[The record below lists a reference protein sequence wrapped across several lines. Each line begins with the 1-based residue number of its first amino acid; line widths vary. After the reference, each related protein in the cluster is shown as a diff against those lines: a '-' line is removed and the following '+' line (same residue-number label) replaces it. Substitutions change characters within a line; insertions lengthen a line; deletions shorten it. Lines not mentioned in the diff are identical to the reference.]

1 METYFVHDN
10 RLGIDIPSLNWD
22 WTCYPTETQ
31 SEILFRWEQIKG
43 GIPDLVK
50 ELEMQ
55 INEKLTDLNQ
65 EDDFEK
71 SCILNNE
78 ISELASCINDLWI
91 WYRTNEELSR
101 RPHR

>member
-1 METYFVHDN
+1 METYFVHDK

-22 WTCYPTETQ
+22 WTCYPAETQ
-31 SEILFRWEQIKG
+31 SEILFRWEEIKG

-55 INEKLTDLNQ
+55 INEKWAVLNA
-65 EDDFEK
+65 EEDFEK
-71 SCILNNE
+71 SCLLNDE

-91 WYRTNEELSR
+91 WFRINEELSSK
-101 RPHR
+101 PHR